1 MRNYIG
7 FTELL
12 SSGINKQR
20 VILKAL
26 VSKPQQVTFKR
37 VTHASEPEQW
47 PTYYQ
52 LEYTFQWLLRGIK
65 HKLWANSS
73 LKCYV
78 HYHSKSWRKLST
90 DQSMKDKDHSSNRQ
104 TSWSQVW
111 KSYSVSQDLIKS
123 TCFCLFCL
131 PQRTLALHVTLST
144 ILLNV
149 SLSFGSV
156 SAYSLEKNKGKDKW
170 SFKLKSK
177 LTMKWGGCWVHTFRT
192 ESHLVV
198 LCFKF
203 FQ

>member
-37 VTHASEPEQW
+37 VTHASDPEQW

-90 DQSMKDKDHSSNRQ
+90 DQGMKDKDHSSNRLLDPKFGSHTQ
-104 TSWSQVW
+104 FPRIWLNPLV
-111 KSYSVSQDLIKS
+111 SVCFVFPKGPCS
-123 TCFCLFCL
+123 TCHIVNYTTECVPCLLGVYL
-131 PQRTLALHVTLST
+131 P
-144 ILLNV
+144 ILLKRTKAKI
-149 SLSFGSV
+149 SGLS
-156 SAYSLEKNKGKDKW
+156 N
-170 SFKLKSK
+170 
-177 LTMKWGGCWVHTFRT
+177 
-192 ESHLVV
+192 
-198 LCFKF
+198 
-203 FQ
+203 